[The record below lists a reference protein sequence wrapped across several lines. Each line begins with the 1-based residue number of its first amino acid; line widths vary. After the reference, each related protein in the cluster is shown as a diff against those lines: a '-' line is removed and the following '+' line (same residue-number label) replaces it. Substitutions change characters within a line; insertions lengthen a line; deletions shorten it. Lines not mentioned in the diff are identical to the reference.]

1 MAIQAFPPSSPSGVP
16 SGTTETRPSN
26 PSVGQPFYNGTLGII
41 EIYTA
46 GEVWSPLGGVTP
58 DSPVS
63 LSAADVGTNIDYAN
77 GTADISF
84 TVGGGGIPTEFIVTP
99 SPTTSPTT
107 FTGSSSPVRVTG
119 LTLGTQYSFTAQSR
133 NGIGTSISSAA
144 TNSITPTTVPQAPTI
159 GTAVPVTG
167 VAFGSSP
174 SITLPFT
181 AAASGGKSITNYKW
195 STDGT
200 NYTAFSPART
210 TSPFTFASLTAGTS
224 YSFTLKAVNDNGDS
238 AASSVSTIT
247 AATVPDA
254 PTITSSVGYGTSG
267 QVVVDISPG
276 NNGGSEIT
284 SYTVTA
290 SPGGATGTGS
300 STTIA
305 VNGLTNNT
313 TYTFT
318 AVATNAV
325 GNSTSSSGSSGTP
338 ISLSPTIATAEG
350 GYGNSG
356 NTGGAG
362 GSGGGSGADSGNNGG
377 AVGGYDGSNGAGGR
391 PGGGQLGV
399 GYGSGT
405 NPYIPVGG
413 TGLQNGQPSAT
424 YAGLGPN
431 SAGSGVGTFMNQ
443 DNTSTRV
450 SGVGRGSGGSEGG
463 WVAQGSAG
471 IDGLVAWT
479 NTAGGSGIIEDTV
492 SSWAPPVSSNYTFY
506 VIGGGGG
513 GAGGYRG
520 PGGSGYY
527 ATGSRFLTTSNRLTV
542 TIGTGGARGGRFGT
556 GGRGGTTSVVV
567 AS

>member
-1 MAIQAFPPSSPSGVP
+1 MAIQAFPPTSSSGVP
-16 SGTTETRPSN
+16 SGTTATRPSN

-58 DSPVS
+58 DTPVS
-63 LSAADVGTNIDYAN
+63 LSAVDIGTGIAYAN

-84 TVGGGGIPTEFIVTP
+84 TVGGGGIPTEFVVTP
-99 SPTTSPTT
+99 SPATSPTT

-119 LTLGTQYSFTAQSR
+119 LTLGTPYSFTAQAR
-133 NGIGTSISSAA
+133 NQIGTSIASAG
-144 TNSITPTTVPQAPTI
+144 TNSITATTVPQAPTI

-174 SITLPFT
+174 SVTLPFT
-181 AAASGGKSITNYKW
+181 GAATGGKSITNYKY

-200 NYTAFSPART
+200 NYTAFSPPRT

-224 YSFTLKAVNDNGDS
+224 YSYRLKAVNDNGDS
-238 AASSVSTIT
+238 AASAVSTIT
-247 AATVPDA
+247 AATVPQA
-254 PTITSSVGYGTSG
+254 PTIVLSEGYGTSG
-267 QVVVDISPG
+267 QVIVEVSPN
-276 NNGGSEIT
+276 NNGGSAIT
-284 SYTVTA
+284 GYTVTA
-290 SPGGATGTGS
+290 SPGGLTGTS
-300 STTIA
+300 ATTTIA
-305 VNGLTNNT
+305 VNGLTNNSS
-313 TYTFT
+313 YTFT

-325 GNSTSSSGSSGTP
+325 GNSTSSAGSSGTP
-338 ISLSPTIATAEG
+338 ISLSPTIATASG
-350 GYGNSG
+350 GVGNNG

-362 GSGGGSGADSGNNGG
+362 GSGGGSGSDSGNNGG
-377 AVGGYDGSNGAGGR
+377 AYGGYSGSNGAGGR
-391 PGGGQLGV
+391 PGAGQLGL

-413 TGLQNGQPSAT
+413 SGLQNGQPSAT

-431 SAGSGVGTFMNQ
+431 SAGAGTGTYMNQ
-443 DNTSTRV
+443 DNTDTRV
-450 SGVGRGSGGSEGG
+450 SGYGRGSGGSEGG

-479 NTAGGSGIIEDTV
+479 NTAGGSGTINDTT

-527 ATGSRFLTTSNRLTV
+527 ATASRYLTTSNRLTV

-556 GGRGGTTSVVV
+556 GGTGGATSVVV
-567 AS
+567 SS